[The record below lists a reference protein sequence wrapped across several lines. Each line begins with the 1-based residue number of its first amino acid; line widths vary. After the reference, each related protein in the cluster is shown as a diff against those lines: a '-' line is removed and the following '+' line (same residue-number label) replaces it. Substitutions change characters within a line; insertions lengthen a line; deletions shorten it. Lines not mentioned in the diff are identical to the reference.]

1 MLMLNFF
8 NMKIKKYT
16 LIIILLSLIFLLGL
30 ASYSP
35 DILVSELKIKYTN
48 QFSKFIQIDGMDVHY
63 RDEGTGQVIVL
74 LHGTGASLHTW
85 DKWTKELKKHYRVI
99 RLDLPAYGLTGPHP
113 EKKYMI
119 PDYSNFLNSFIELL
133 EIEDFILTGNSL
145 GGAIAWFYASEHQ
158 DKIKLLCL
166 LNPSGFINK
175 DKGSPYVIKL
185 ARTPIIN
192 KLLRYV
198 TPRFFIKNTLKEV
211 YFDNTKLTNK
221 KIDTYR
227 DMVLRENNRESFIDR
242 SLLKPQDHTDRLKLI
257 SIPTQIIWGNE
268 DAWIP
273 VSNAILFEKELPNTV
288 INIMQKTGHI
298 PMEERPLESLN
309 LLLNFVSSN

>member
-1 MLMLNFF
+1 MMNK
-8 NMKIKKYT
+8 KIK
-16 LIIILLSLIFLLGL
+16 LIMIFFGIVFFLGL

-35 DILVSELKIKYTN
+35 DIPVSELKIKYAN
-48 QFSKFIQIDGMDVHY
+48 QFSRFVRIDGMDVHY
-63 RDEGTGQVIVL
+63 RDEGIGQVIVL

-85 DKWTKELKKHYRVI
+85 DKWTKELKKYYRVI
-99 RLDLPAYGLTGPHP
+99 RLDLPAFGLTGPHP
-113 EKKYMI
+113 EKKYLI
-119 PDYSNFLNSFIELL
+119 SDYSDFLNSFVELL
-133 EIEDFILTGNSL
+133 QIEDFILSGNSL

-158 DKIKLLCL
+158 NKIKLLSL

-175 DKGSPYVIKL
+175 NKEGILVFKL

-211 YFDNTKLTNK
+211 YYDENKLTDK

-227 DMVLRENNRESFIDR
+227 DMILRENNRESFIDR
-242 SLLKPQDHTDRLKLI
+242 SLLKPRDHSDRLKFI

-273 VSNAILFEKELPNTV
+273 VFNAKLFEKELPNTV

-309 LLLNFVSSN
+309 LLLNFINSN

>member
-1 MLMLNFF
+1 MMSSNFC
-8 NMKIKKYT
+8 NMINKK
-16 LIIILLSLIFLLGL
+16 IILIMIFFSIVFFIGV

-35 DILVSELKIKYTN
+35 DIKVSELKIKYTN
-48 QFSKFIQIDGMDVHY
+48 QFSRFVRIDGMDVHY
-63 RDEGTGQVIVL
+63 RDEGIGQVIVL

-85 DKWTKELKKHYRVI
+85 DKWTKELKKNYRVI

-113 EKKYMI
+113 ENKYLI
-119 PDYSNFLNSFIELL
+119 SDYSNFLDSFIELL
-133 EIEDFILTGNSL
+133 QIEDFILSGNSL

-158 DKIKLLCL
+158 DKIKLLTL
-166 LNPSGFINK
+166 LNPSGFENK
-175 DKGSPYVIKL
+175 NKESPLVFKL
-185 ARTPIIN
+185 AKTPIIN

-211 YFDNTKLTNK
+211 YYDKTKLTDK

-227 DMVLRENNRESFIDR
+227 DMILRENNRESFINR
-242 SLLKPQDHTDRLKLI
+242 SLIKHQDYTSRLKYI

-273 VSNAILFEKELPNTV
+273 VSNAILFEKEMPNTV
-288 INIMQKTGHI
+288 VDIMQKTGHI
-298 PMEERPLESLN
+298 PMEEKPFESLN
-309 LLLNFVSSN
+309 LLLKFIDAN

>member
-1 MLMLNFF
+1 
-8 NMKIKKYT
+8 MKIKKSS
-16 LIIILLSLIFLLGL
+16 LILILLSITFLLGL

-35 DILVSELKIKYTN
+35 DIPVSELKIKYTN
-48 QFSKFIQIDGMDVHY
+48 QFSKFVQIDGMDVHY
-63 RDEGTGQVIVL
+63 RDEGIGQVIVL

-85 DKWTKELKKHYRVI
+85 DKWTKELKKKYRVI
-99 RLDLPAYGLTGPHP
+99 RLDLPAYGLTGPKKK
-113 EKKYMI
+113 KKYLI
-119 PDYSNFLNSFIELL
+119 SDYSNFLNSFVELL
-133 EIEDFILTGNSL
+133 QIDDFILSGNSL

-175 DKGSPYVIKL
+175 DKGSPFVIKL

-211 YFDNTKLTNK
+211 YYDKTKLSNK

-242 SLLKPQDHTDRLKLI
+242 SLLKSEDYTNRLKFI
-257 SIPTQIIWGNE
+257 STPTQIIWGEE

-273 VSNAILFEKELPNTV
+273 VSNATLFEKELPNTV

-309 LLLNFVSSN
+309 LLLNFINSN